1 MSIITK
7 LYKNGH
13 LKLTDT
19 FATETHYE
27 CIMGSVAYHVST
39 DTSDMDVHA
48 VTTPPLEYV
57 FPHTAGF
64 IPGFGLPPP
73 KFDNFQQHNILAYDK
88 NYDVVIYSIIKFF
101 QLAAE
106 NNPNVLDMLWVP
118 DNCILS
124 IDGIGQYIRKNR
136 KHFLHRGA
144 YHKFRGYSYAQ
155 FKKLTDSPR
164 AELVE
169 KHGYDTK
176 HAYHIIRLA
185 YQCQQVL
192 EEGDMD
198 ITRNSE
204 MLKSIRRGEWTLERI
219 KERFDAKEKELD
231 ALYVNSKLQYAPDWK
246 FLAEMLMTCLEMKYG
261 SISALHNQTDTMVLQ
276 KLEAIRKIVNS

>member
-1 MSIITK
+1 MSIVKK
-7 LYKNGH
+7 LYNNGH
-13 LKLTDT
+13 LKLIDQ
-19 FATETHYE
+19 FALDTHYE
-27 CIMGSVAYHVST
+27 CIMGSVAYHVSS

-48 VTTPPLEYV
+48 VTTPPLDYV
-57 FPHTAGF
+57 FPHTAGH
-64 IPGFGLPPP
+64 IPGFGAAPP

-106 NNPNVLDMLWVP
+106 NNPNVLDMIWVP
-118 DNCILS
+118 DNCILHM
-124 IDGIGQYIRKNR
+124 DAIGEYIRKNR
-136 KHFLHRGA
+136 KHFLHRGS

-155 FKKLTDSPR
+155 LKKLTESPR

-176 HAYHIIRLA
+176 HAYHIVRLA
-185 YQCQQVL
+185 YQCQQIL

-204 MLKSIRRGEWTLERI
+204 MLKAIRRGEWTLDRV
-219 KERFDAKEKELD
+219 KERFYSKEKELD
-231 ALYVNSKLQYAPDWK
+231 ELYTKSSLQYSPNWK
-246 FLAEMLMTCLEMKYG
+246 FLGEMLMACLEMKYG
-261 SISALHNQTDTMVLQ
+261 SISALHNQTETMAMQ
-276 KLEAIRKIVNS
+276 KLEAIRKIVTT